1 MRRFS
6 LFAFLIVVTSFFGS
20 ACVKRI
26 SIAEKLPVRAELSTD
41 QLIDRINDYA
51 EVKTYFSQGTLTVV
65 NYFTSSNSKADQYP
79 QATGLVWLQR
89 PQNIRMRVSF
99 LGTDVTDMTTDGEKF
114 RVAIYRPD
122 DKRRFIYG
130 SNLRKFDRMEVGE
143 FKDSKDP
150 RIEQAGG
157 LVNMRPQHIT
167 EAFLVKPIVK
177 DGHTGTFVEQVKAEE
192 NLLEPGK
199 KKRLVERTYY
209 VLYVLERNDEGQLKL
224 RHKFWFDRTQENT
237 PLVRQQIFEN
247 GGGKLTAEVSYGNW
261 IQNPGSNTRWP
272 LDVTIDRREDGYRL
286 RLQIEKDSLEINGD
300 MTDTTFLL
308 ENTKGLKELNVD
320 ENRDARAGQQL
331 RAAPSENAN
340 RRRLSNE

>member
-1 MRRFS
+1 VRRFS
-6 LFAFLIVVTSFFGS
+6 LFAFLIIVTSFFGS

-26 SIAEKLPVRAELSTD
+26 SIAEKLPVRAELSLD
-41 QLIDRINDYA
+41 QLVNRINDYA
-51 EVKTYFSQGTLTVV
+51 EVKTYFSQGNLTVV
-65 NYFTSSNSKADQYP
+65 NYFTSDNAKADQYP
-79 QATGLVWLQR
+79 AATGLVWLQR
-89 PQNIRMRVSF
+89 PQNIRMKVTF
-99 LGTDVTDMTTDGEKF
+99 LNADVADMTTDGEKF

-130 SNLRKFDRMEVGE
+130 SNLKRFDRLDVRE

-167 EAFLVKPIVK
+167 EAFLIKPILNDDK
-177 DGHTGTFVEQVKAEE
+177 TGTFIEQVKLEE

-209 VLYVLERNDEGQLKL
+209 VLYVLERNSEGKLQL

-247 GGGKLTAEVSYGNW
+247 GGGKLTAEVFYANW
-261 IQNPGSNTRWP
+261 IQNEGTNIRWP
-272 LDVTIDRREDGYRL
+272 LDITIDRREDGYRL
-286 RLQIEKDSLEINGD
+286 RLQIEKDSLEINGGMSD
-300 MTDTTFLL
+300 ATFRL

-320 ENRDARAGQQL
+320 EDRDAKAGQQL

-340 RRRLSNE
+340 RRRLLN